1 MKNLFNKNSKNIAI
15 SPAGEKQLL
24 RAAQMTTFL
33 SDLLTASAIS
43 GSRHISS
50 EGMAAVMECLAE
62 QVEQVITE
70 SSLMNK
76 DIK

>member
-1 MKNLFNKNSKNIAI
+1 MKNNPLRNTVI

-24 RAAQMTTFL
+24 RAAQIASFL
-33 SDLLTASAIS
+33 SDLLEASVIS
-43 GSRHISS
+43 GSPHVSS

-76 DIK
+76 DIT

>member
-1 MKNLFNKNSKNIAI
+1 MKNNPLRNTVI
-15 SPAGEKQLL
+15 SPTGEKQLL
-24 RAAQMTTFL
+24 RAAQIATFL
-33 SDLLTASAIS
+33 SDLLEANVIS
-43 GSRHISS
+43 GSRHVSS

>member
-1 MKNLFNKNSKNIAI
+1 MKNNPLRNTVI

-24 RAAQMTTFL
+24 RAAQIASFL
-33 SDLLTASAIS
+33 SDLLGANVKS
-43 GSRHISS
+43 GSPHVSS

-76 DIK
+76 DIT

>member
-1 MKNLFNKNSKNIAI
+1 MKNLFHKNVSL
-15 SPAGEKQLL
+15 SPTGEKQLL
-24 RAAQMTTFL
+24 RAAQMTSFL
-33 SDLLTASAIS
+33 SDLLEANVIS
-43 GSRHISS
+43 GSPYVSS

-76 DIK
+76 DIT

>member
-1 MKNLFNKNSKNIAI
+1 MKNNPLRNTVI
-15 SPAGEKQLL
+15 SPTGEKQLL
-24 RAAQMTTFL
+24 RAAQIASFL
-33 SDLLTASAIS
+33 SDLLEANVIS
-43 GSRHISS
+43 GSHHVSS

-76 DIK
+76 DIT

>member
-1 MKNLFNKNSKNIAI
+1 MRNTTHQNMVI
-15 SPAGEKQLL
+15 SSTGEKQLL
-24 RAAQMTTFL
+24 RVAQMTTFL
-33 SDLLTASAIS
+33 SELLTSSDIN
-43 GSRHISS
+43 GSRHVSS

-62 QVEQVITE
+62 QVEQIIIE